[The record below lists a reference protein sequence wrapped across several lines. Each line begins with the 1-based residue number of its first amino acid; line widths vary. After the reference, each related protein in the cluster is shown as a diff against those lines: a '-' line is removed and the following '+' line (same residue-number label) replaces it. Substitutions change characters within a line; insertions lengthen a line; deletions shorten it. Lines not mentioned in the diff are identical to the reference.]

1 MHRTGWILSL
11 IVLAGVSVAPA
22 SAQYLP
28 GRANYGGGVGGARPP
43 LSPYLNLLRGGD
55 PSANYFLGVIPEQQR
70 RVNAYQTRTSLQELE
85 ARTPTATTDPN
96 EELLRPLPQTGHAT
110 AFGNQLNYFP
120 RPGLRRY

>member
-1 MHRTGWILSL
+1 MLSL

-22 SAQYLP
+22 SAQYVP
-28 GRANYGGGVGGARPP
+28 GSGRTAYGAGIGGARPG

-55 PSANYFLGVIPEQQR
+55 PSANYFLGTIPEQQR
-70 RVNAYQTRTSLQELE
+70 RFNAYMTRTALLDLE
-85 ARTPTATTDPN
+85 SRPTTAAGADPN
-96 EELLRPLPQTGHAT
+96 EALLKPLPQTGHPT